1 MQDVNKVQL
10 AGGDAGWGGLVNKGD
25 LIIPPN
31 CATDCLNVFEQ
42 DGKLK
47 KRQGYTVD
55 TGIYML
61 AGSVATDSGSYDATL
76 RTIAQNV
83 KTTGTGTGGSISYS
97 GGAGQTLI
105 VGFCVD
111 FTTPGNVIFTNFSLY
126 TNVAGAPGVLIAAK
140 PTTVGV
146 GGQPL
151 DGKVWLYSLFQNITV
166 GSDFFI
172 VLNGGS
178 GTLNYCYSSSY
189 GAGGKLLVD
198 DGAGYSEV
206 SGKFLNFKVWFLDTT
221 ATYKFEN
228 IDKYKQKTS
237 CSFSG
242 TLAIPNG
249 TNQMF
254 SAITSGSGS
263 ISSIK
268 NEGIMIIEDQTQV
281 YNVLFYPK
289 SSGEYGLIFP
299 AYINSSGSSQV
310 KNFAYFSSTD
320 YLIIAMHDDTST
332 HLLVSDTSGFTKNI
346 GTYAG
351 KSRVHCA
358 YNEDIVAIALEP
370 TTYSAGTYT
379 PLSWG
384 STPNGFSDFPQIFTF
399 TGLTNAITQAITV
412 MYHGNR
418 FWWGNV
424 IVNSVN
430 YPTRLYYSGI
440 ATPQAGYSDTGYIEL
455 DSSIVATLDVG
466 DYAILADKT
475 STYTLLGGSGVST
488 GFERFKHDLNGGV
501 QSKDSICVYKDSTGY
516 CKVYGISNIGIFE
529 IDKTSKKFIHE
540 NIKNKIKDDFPVL
553 TYCYPDYERE
563 MVVFSYMHN
572 AVRYAIGYSVKNG
585 TWWPEDNKPESVVTA
600 QIGSFYPRVYGVKTN
615 ELWTLNDTNMDNG
628 NFIHAYCKLGPAY
641 ANSDGVFSPTQTW
654 LKHRNEPIMSHLDV
668 KFTNDY
674 GTENVV
680 TKQVRRPLQPN
691 NVPILQKADMFGSG
705 SSIEI
710 ELHQDAI
717 STTINTDSNSGQA
730 VLNVASVTGFIVGHK
745 IIINDGGVREE
756 ERVISAIG
764 TTSLTVTAN
773 LTNTHTAVQADT
785 VKTYDESFCV
795 SDLKLDFVPHA
806 IVDQTFNEI

>member
-61 AGSVATDSGSYDATL
+61 AGSVTTETGVNSQAASYL
-76 RTIAQNV
+76 AQNV
-83 KTTGTGTGGSISYS
+83 ITTGAGTGGNISYS
-97 GGAGQTLI
+97 GGSNQTLI
-105 VGFCVD
+105 VGVCF
-111 FTTPGNVIFTNFSLY
+111 NVSVEASKTFGVSLY
-126 TNVAGAPGVLIAAK
+126 TNVAGKPGVEISQS
-140 PTTVGV
+140 TINSSTVS
-146 GGQPL
+146 
-151 DGKVWLYSLFQNITV
+151 GKFWVYFLFSNITI
-166 GSDFFI
+166 SDNFFI
-172 VLNGGS
+172 VINFPW
-178 GTLNYCYSSSY
+178 TEACYSSAYS
-189 GAGGKLLVD
+189 AGGKAYWKTTGDWTELTN
-198 DGAGYSEV
+198 
-206 SGKFLNFKVWFLDTT
+206 KFLNFKVWFLDTT
-221 ATYKFEN
+221 STYLYTGINKFN
-228 IDKYKQKTS
+228 SKTS
-237 CSFSG
+237 GSFSG
-242 TLAIPNG
+242 NATFTNG
-249 TNQMF
+249 YQIVDDF
-254 SAITSGSGS
+254 TSENGNVSK
-263 ISSIK
+263 IV
-268 NEGIMIIEDQTQV
+268 NEGIIVVEDDTQIYRAQYIPINGSQKMII
-281 YNVLFYPK
+281 FPK
-289 SSGEYGLIFP
+289 YAGTTGT
-299 AYINSSGSSQV
+299 
-310 KNFAYFSSTD
+310 KNFSYFVCSEKLLLSMS
-320 YLIIAMHDDTST
+320 IAGQTE
-332 HLLVSDTSGFTKNI
+332 LLVNDLTGFTQNI
-346 GTYAG
+346 GSYAG